1 MTFLLTRTFNPQI
14 NVKVVKKGKDQ
25 QECFQFEKCPQTI
38 CWKNQSS
45 LWKCCTYKCTHTHT
59 HQRAEIILRRRSQQW
74 REAVGGPTDQHWWA
88 FVIPSNHVVI
98 SWSVLCHCRWSTRC
112 VSFLFVCLF
121 IIMERFDTHQQLA
134 ASLTVYADDRCLCR
148 RNLQSGLWFPDC
160 LLIVRRCVWECEW
173 LFVSM

>member
-1 MTFLLTRTFNPQI
+1 MTCLLTWTFNPQI

-45 LWKCCTYKCTHTHT
+45 LWKCCTYKYTHIHTHT
-59 HQRAEIILRRRSQQW
+59 QQRAEIILRRRSQQW

-98 SWSVLCHCRWSTRC
+98 SWSELSHCRWSTRC
-112 VSFLFVCLF
+112 VSCLFVCLF
-121 IIMERFDTHQQLA
+121 VYYNGKVWHPPTAGSITDCVCRWQMFMQAELA
-134 ASLTVYADDRCLCR
+134 VWSLISWL
-148 RNLQSGLWFPDC
+148 SSDC
-160 LLIVRRCVWECEW
+160 P
-173 LFVSM
+173 